1 MIIEAK
7 FKNDPDLKFEDPK
20 IYTYTKKLQQLTNH
34 QDALIKQDKERL
46 DNRRKMQTICR
57 MKGSLTQSFFIF
69 DSQRFKMARKIF
81 YNLENEEDEM
91 RHQQELE
98 EIIES
103 EYDSEEE
110 SSSSSG
116 SEKRGK

>member
-1 MIIEAK
+1 
-7 FKNDPDLKFEDPK
+7 
-20 IYTYTKKLQQLTNH
+20 
-34 QDALIKQDKERL
+34 
-46 DNRRKMQTICR
+46 MQTICR

-69 DSQRFKMARKIF
+69 DSQRFKMARNIF

-103 EYDSEEE
+103 EFKLIE
-110 SSSSSG
+110 SCKLKELSFILVNQC
-116 SEKRGK
+116 

>member
-46 DNRRKMQTICR
+46 DNRRKM
-57 MKGSLTQSFFIF
+57 
-69 DSQRFKMARKIF
+69 
-81 YNLENEEDEM
+81 
-91 RHQQELE
+91 
-98 EIIES
+98 
-103 EYDSEEE
+103 
-110 SSSSSG
+110 
-116 SEKRGK
+116 

>member
-7 FKNDPDLKFEDPK
+7 FKNDPDLKFEDMK
-20 IYTYTKKLQQLTNH
+20 IYTYSKKLQQLTNH

-81 YNLENEEDEM
+81 YGLENEEDEQ

-103 EYDSEEE
+103 EYDYSEDE
-110 SSSSSG
+110 SNSDSG
-116 SEKRGK
+116 

>member
-1 MIIEAK
+1 
-7 FKNDPDLKFEDPK
+7 
-20 IYTYTKKLQQLTNH
+20 
-34 QDALIKQDKERL
+34 
-46 DNRRKMQTICR
+46 

-91 RHQQELE
+91 RHQQEME

-116 SEKRGK
+116 GK